1 MKKFISAFMAMIL
14 ALSLAFSFAGC
25 NKNKE
30 DANSNGNDSTG
41 AQQEAVTGAG
51 KYIDVELDSEAFKE
65 NETLMYAYLNN
76 EELHFKT
83 LSEGFGM
90 GDEIAK
96 KYYET
101 PEEFYVYTYSLN
113 VFNCG
118 SDKVA
123 VYGLRCENNAKD
135 GVYINTDNALGAVY
149 NLDVGAECGATITV
163 ICNDPELTD
172 DQTRQ
177 IVDSMDIEVICSKV
191 PLEYDDGT
199 ESVEETKY
207 IKAEI
212 DN

>member
-1 MKKFISAFMAMIL
+1 MKKFISAAMALIL
-14 ALSLAFSFAGC
+14 IAVLAFSFAGC
-25 NKNKE
+25 NKNNG
-30 DANSNGNDSTG
+30 DANTDGTQN
-41 AQQEAVTGAG
+41 AEVTGAK

-65 NETLMYAYLNN
+65 NEKLMLAYLDNKD
-76 EELHFKT
+76 LHFKT
-83 LSEGFGM
+83 LTEGFGM
-90 GDEIAK
+90 SEEVAN
-96 KYYET
+96 KYYEA

-113 VFNCG
+113 VFNSG
-118 SDKVA
+118 NEKVA

-135 GVYINTDNALGAVY
+135 GVYINTYNALGAVY
-149 NLDVGAECGATITV
+149 NLDVGAECGATIAV
-163 ICNDPELTD
+163 ICNDPDLSQ

-177 IVDSMDIEVICSKV
+177 IVDSMGIEVICSKV

>member
-1 MKKFISAFMAMIL
+1 MKRFISALMTLVLTA
-14 ALSLAFSFAGC
+14 ALAFSFAGC
-25 NKNKE
+25 NKNTE
-30 DANSNGNDSTG
+30 DGKTDSI
-41 AQQEAVTGAG
+41 QEAGVTGAK

-65 NETLMYAYLNN
+65 NEKLMLAYLDNR
-76 EELHFKT
+76 ELHFKT
-83 LSEGFGM
+83 LTDGFGM
-90 GDEIAK
+90 SEEVAN
-96 KYYET
+96 KYYEA

-113 VFNCG
+113 VFNSG
-118 SDKVA
+118 NEKVA
-123 VYGLRCENNAKD
+123 VYGLRCKNNAKD

-149 NLDVGAECGATITV
+149 NLDVGAECGATIVV
-163 ICNDPELTD
+163 ICNDPDLSQ

-177 IVDSMDIEVICSKV
+177 IVDSMGMEVICSKV